1 MTLEKYNSYF
11 CLISIET
18 FVLRFIEN
26 LKRKINKG
34 TLNLKPF
41 VSAGERIKGKHLW
54 VKFIQND
61 IKRIK
66 RYSKISGFTVI
77 GKLFYRFSY
86 KFLSHT
92 RVT

>member
-41 VSAGERIKGKHLW
+41 VSAGERIKAKHLW

-61 IKRIK
+61 IKSNNYKQLENQGILKNFR
-66 RYSKISGFTVI
+66 
-77 GKLFYRFSY
+77 FYCHWETA
-86 KFLSHT
+86 LQIQL
-92 RVT
+92 

>member
-41 VSAGERIKGKHLW
+41 VSAGERIKVKHLW

-61 IKRIK
+61 IKSNNYKQLKNQAILKNFRF
-66 RYSKISGFTVI
+66 YCHWETVLQI
-77 GKLFYRFSY
+77 EL
-86 KFLSHT
+86 
-92 RVT
+92 